1 MAESL
6 LEMIEEFRRMKL
18 WNVPAVSWT
27 DALAAM
33 HGAFTFGWSDL

>member
-27 DALAAM
+27 AALAAM
-33 HGAFTFGWSDL
+33 QRSVYFRME